1 MTNIDMIQPDL
12 PNVVIGPVISE
23 KKTTMADAIRSM
35 SDEEIAEFMYD
46 KTDDATYE
54 DWLKWLKQEA

>member
-23 KKTTMADAIRSM
+23 KKTTMADVIRRM
-35 SDEEIAEFMYD
+35 SDEELAEFMYD
-46 KTDDATYE
+46 KTDDVTYE